1 MTVKATR
8 THCPFK
14 FGDWVEH
21 HLIGACRFIAPA
33 RVDSSVCFLLSKQG
47 DIEICPV
54 HELMPHTTADT
65 VEVRIAVAV
74 DRDGTHAVRAC
85 YEGHSDSD
93 TERRVAEDLRGWG
106 GFCRVSFVT
115 ARVPL
120 PFPPADVKGEVEP
133 CDRPQVRRR

>member
-1 MTVKATR
+1 MTEY
-8 THCPFK
+8 K
-14 FGDWVEH
+14 FGDRVEAERIDGVYRFVTMAEGSSKWC
-21 HLIGACRFIAPA
+21 HLLRPDGKLKT
-33 RVDSSVCFLLSKQG
+33 FLMADLT
-47 DIEICPV
+47 
-54 HELMPHTTADT
+54 PHTPADT

-74 DRDGTHAVRAC
+74 DSDGTHAVRAC

-120 PFPPADVKGEVEP
+120 PLKTPDVVGEVKP
-133 CDRPQVRRR
+133 

>member
-1 MTVKATR
+1 MTEY
-8 THCPFK
+8 K
-14 FGDWVEH
+14 FGD
-21 HLIGACRFIAPA
+21 LIWHENIGVGRFVAMEEGWPNFCHILHSDG
-33 RVDSSVCFLLSKQG
+33 RLQTF
-47 DIEICPV
+47 PV
-54 HELMPHTTADT
+54 RDLTPYTTADT

-93 TERRVAEDLRGWG
+93 TELRVAEDLRGWG

-120 PFPPADVKGEVEP
+120 PFKLPDVVGEVKP
-133 CDRPQVRRR
+133 

>member
-1 MTVKATR
+1 MTEY
-8 THCPFK
+8 K
-14 FGDWVEH
+14 FGD
-21 HLIGACRFIAPA
+21 LIWHENIGLCRFVAMEEG
-33 RVDSSVCFLLSKQG
+33 SSKWCHLVRPDGILQTFLMANL
-47 DIEICPV
+47 I
-54 HELMPHTTADT
+54 PHTPADT

-93 TERRVAEDLRGWG
+93 TELRVAEDLRGWG

-120 PFPPADVKGEVEP
+120 PFKLPDVVGEVKP
-133 CDRPQVRRR
+133 